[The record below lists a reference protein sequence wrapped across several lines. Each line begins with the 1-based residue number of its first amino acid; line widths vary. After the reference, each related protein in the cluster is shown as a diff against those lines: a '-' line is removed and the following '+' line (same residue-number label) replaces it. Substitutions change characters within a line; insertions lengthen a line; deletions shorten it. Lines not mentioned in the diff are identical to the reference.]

1 MFDERKAAQVAA
13 YLLQKRGG
21 TMSHLKLMKLL
32 YLCER
37 EAMDRYERPITY
49 DHFVSMPHGPV
60 LSQTY
65 EYMSGQ
71 TRSDEQQGWESWIA
85 DIQDHRVKLRKKVS
99 RDDLGLVSD
108 AEISVLD
115 DVYEKFGRWN
125 RWELRDYTHYQCQE
139 WQDPHGSSQPIPYK
153 RVLEALGRDER
164 AANDIDAEIGDQQ
177 KIEELFA
184 EL

>member
-32 YLCER
+32 YLSER

-71 TRSDEQQGWESWIA
+71 TSSDDEQGWESWIA
-85 DIQDHRVKLRKKVS
+85 DIEDHQVKLRCEVS
-99 RDDLGLVSD
+99 RETLDLLSD
-108 AEISVLD
+108 SEIEVLND
-115 DVYEKFGRWN
+115 IFKQYGNWN
-125 RWELRDYTHYQCQE
+125 RWELRDYTHDECPE
-139 WQDPHGSSQPIPYK
+139 WKDPSGSSNPIPYS
-153 RVLEALGRDER
+153 RVLEALGRDQE
-164 AANDIDAEIGDQQ
+164 AANDISAEIRDQQ
-177 KIEELFA
+177 RIEEIFA
-184 EL
+184 RL